1 MFGIDSELEA
11 QFNAKYLDLL
21 GAYRGKEQ
29 TSPELPSQMRAVSVA
44 EWKHQ
49 SVPLSSSGAY
59 TRRILLGDGLQE
71 LFEHIRRVMTVPDT
85 MAHGPYDVTF
95 TCS

>member
-29 TSPELPSQMRAVSVA
+29 TSPELPGTPALLMMRK
-44 EWKHQ
+44 E
-49 SVPLSSSGAY
+49 
-59 TRRILLGDGLQE
+59 RI
-71 LFEHIRRVMTVPDT
+71 R
-85 MAHGPYDVTF
+85 
-95 TCS
+95 